1 MQNAIDNCTF
11 STMRGFIR
19 SLSAHYCNLKTEKM
33 GRINAWTNIMS
44 KKIITQYLG
53 FVETDLE
60 KSFPS
65 LPAVCLNLSL
75 YIMEIRHLSV

>member
-1 MQNAIDNCTF
+1 
-11 STMRGFIR
+11 
-19 SLSAHYCNLKTEKM
+19 M
-33 GRINAWTNIMS
+33 GRINAWTNIIYTKM
-44 KKIITQYLG
+44 ITQYVG
-53 FVETDLE
+53 FVEIDLE